1 MNRLTR
7 DQILIRAL
15 DNVDSPTLNAK
26 ERPSGSILPTAMS
39 IGWLQEGLDFF
50 HTRFPFGST
59 IQSTTITWV
68 TGQESYALPTTF
80 IQDYRD
86 GVLHASD
93 QGRMIRKG
101 FGYLLDIA
109 NATTSQQGKP
119 SFYAIV
125 GSNLYVR
132 PLPSSDWG
140 GLTATLYYYGLPAV
154 LTASSVPSF
163 PSDLV
168 LVRYVYLR
176 GLEWTRSVPPGTAEQ
191 YAIQVVA
198 DLQKQGIGNEA
209 EDSQIPFDRSAF
221 PGSRPGNDP
230 NSWMGNPIVV
240 GP

>member
-7 DQILIRAL
+7 DQILNRAL
-15 DNVDSPTLNAK
+15 DMVGAPTLDSK
-26 ERPSGSILPTAMS
+26 DRPSGTILPTAMS
-39 IGWLQEGLDFF
+39 IAWLQEGLDFF
-50 HTRFPFGST
+50 HTRFPFGSD
-59 IQSTTITWV
+59 ILSTPITWA
-68 TGQESYALPTTF
+68 TGVESYSLPSDF

-86 GVLHASD
+86 GLLHASD

-109 NATTSQQGKP
+109 KDSSNQQGKP
-119 SFYAIV
+119 AFYSIV
-125 GSNLYVR
+125 GAKVYVR
-132 PLPSSDWG
+132 PVPSSSWNA
-140 GLTATLYYYGLPAV
+140 LTATLYYYGMPAV
-154 LTASSVPSF
+154 LTANQVPTF

-191 YAIQVVA
+191 YAIQVIA

-209 EDSQIPFDRSAF
+209 EDNQVPFDRAAF
-221 PGSRPGNDP
+221 PGSRPGYDP

-240 GP
+240 SG